1 MTAGKVIVTDRETRL
16 TVDML
21 SIGEGAFSVDQR
33 QRIVSWNDTAEQLLG
48 FASRDV
54 LGKLC
59 HRVLGLCRVQ
69 AAGQQCNYSCVMLH
83 TASAPATESEVPNF
97 ETQVAGR
104 DGREHRLTVTLLPA
118 RTQTGETRIVHLLRD
133 VSEHQHLADHAT
145 RATTPSIHPHTHAT
159 SPEPVSPGEH
169 ADMGPRPSLT
179 RREHEVLRLLARGL
193 ANGEIAAKLS
203 ISPITARNHVTNVI
217 EKLRVHTRLQA
228 VIAASRLGLL

>member
-83 TASAPATESEVPNF
+83 TAGTPAMESSAPNF

-104 DGREHRLTVTLLPA
+104 DGRERRLTVTLLPA

-133 VSEHQHLADHAT
+133 VSEHKHPAEPAT
-145 RATTPSIHPHTHAT
+145 KATPSLHTHTHAT
-159 SPEPVSPGEH
+159 SPEPAPPTEQT
-169 ADMGPRPSLT
+169 DMGPRPLLT
-179 RREHEVLRLLARGL
+179 RREYEVLRLLARGL

-203 ISPITARNHVTNVI
+203 ISPITARNHVTNVL

-228 VIAASRLGLL
+228 VIVASRLGLL